1 MINQARSI
9 LDQFL
14 NAGGQSAGQQGKSSG
29 TGGMP
34 DISQLLSGKG
44 GLAAGALG
52 GGLVGLLLGGK
63 GGRKLAGS
71 ALNMGGLALVGGL
84 AYKAYQDWQANK
96 EPPQPSQKVALPQP
110 EGTAFLPGD
119 STAANDLSARLIRA
133 MVAAAKADGHVTED
147 ERSRIS
153 AQLQALGMN
162 ADARDLIE
170 RELAT
175 PLDIN
180 AVASLAHTPEESA
193 EVYAA
198 SLLAVDPE
206 GPAEKGYLA
215 LLAARLKLDPRL
227 VHHLHANA
235 DALSRAG

>member
-14 NAGGQSAGQQGKSSG
+14 NAGSQSGGRPGGQAG
-29 TGGMP
+29 GGMP
-34 DISQLLSGKG
+34 DISQFLSGKG
-44 GLAAGALG
+44 GLATGALG

-63 GGRKLAGS
+63 SGRKLAGS

-96 EPPQPSQKVALPQP
+96 EPAQPSQQVALPQP
-110 EGTAFLPGD
+110 EGTAFLPDD
-119 STAANDLSARLIRA
+119 STAADDLSSRLVRA
-133 MVAAAKADGHVTED
+133 MVAAAKADGHVTEE

-153 AQLQALGMN
+153 AQLQALGMD
-162 ADARDLIE
+162 ADARDMIE
-170 RELAT
+170 QELAT

-180 AVASLAHTPEESA
+180 AVASLARTPEESA

-206 GPAEKGYLA
+206 GSAEKGYLA
-215 LLAARLKLDPRL
+215 LLAARLKLDARL

-235 DALSRAG
+235 EALSRAN